1 MTDLRKEKEMPN
13 CELLPNCPFFNDY
26 FQEISEPNANFKE
39 EYCRGS
45 YVWCGRYLNFKRLE
59 ADMKL
64 VAESMAA
71 FSGIKDNHEVRRPA
85 YTMKP
90 DI

>member
-1 MTDLRKEKEMPN
+1 MSE
-13 CELLPNCPFFNDY
+13 CELIPNCPFYNDY
-26 FQEISEPNANFKE
+26 LQEISEPNANFKE
-39 EYCRGS
+39 EYCHGS
-45 YVWCGRYLNFKRLE
+45 YVWCGRYLNFKRIE

-71 FSGIKDNHEVRRPA
+71 FPGIKDNREVRRPA
-85 YTMKP
+85 HAIKP